1 MNKHHDIFT
10 HVYWVINVYS
20 KHINHCRKKVN
31 SQEFGCVFPT
41 YKEYKKQTS
50 FLINIIRNSFNHIN
64 HTILIW
70 TWGALY
76 YENVGMKNVMIM
88 RNKLLYLIID
98 VASDRTSGP
107 RFLAAE
113 ASIFTSE
120 TPSITPFCFSSEIE
134 IWKFSLLCFLVQ
146 G

>member
-31 SQEFGCVFPT
+31 SQEFGCVFPK
-41 YKEYKKQTS
+41 YKEYKNKHHFSLTS
-50 FLINIIRNSFNHIN
+50 FVIHLYIS

-76 YENVGMKNVMIM
+76 YENVGMKIVMNM
-88 RNKLLYLIID
+88 RNKLMYLIID
-98 VASDRTSGP
+98 LASDETSGP

-113 ASIFTSE
+113 ASILTSE

-134 IWKFSLLCFLVQ
+134 IWKLSLLRSLVQ